1 MRSYKKTALLALAAT
16 ATMALTACGT
26 APIPVASN
34 FEYTSQYKA
43 RSAGHWDLMANDVV
57 AQTLETLQGV
67 GIQRNIPVYVSLPG
81 AATAFD
87 QGFRDFLITKLVQSG
102 VSVLDK
108 PEQAELN
115 LSYNTQVVVHN
126 SHRPHFIPGQFTM
139 LAGGLMAAYG
149 LRHEH
154 LDMQLLGGLGLAGA
168 ADFANSINSGG
179 PTHTEVIL
187 TTSVQRPTEG
197 QYLARKT
204 DVYYLED
211 VDAPLFL
218 ARPAPLPAKTYTVVD
233 R

>member
-1 MRSYKKTALLALAAT
+1 
-16 ATMALTACGT
+16 
-26 APIPVASN
+26 
-34 FEYTSQYKA
+34 
-43 RSAGHWDLMANDVV
+43 
-57 AQTLETLQGV
+57 
-67 GIQRNIPVYVSLPG
+67 
-81 AATAFD
+81 
-87 QGFRDFLITKLVQSG
+87 
-102 VSVLDK
+102 
-108 PEQAELN
+108 
-115 LSYNTQVVVHN
+115 
-126 SHRPHFIPGQFTM
+126 
-139 LAGGLMAAYG
+139 
-149 LRHEH
+149 
-154 LDMQLLGGLGLAGA
+154 MQLLGGLGLAGA